1 MNPYRSALTKL
12 LPAAV
17 SILFAMPGY
26 SAQLT
31 QIYVPA
37 RDPVT
42 LKFGAVDP
50 SHVRIDE
57 QWFLEKL
64 TAALQAQ
71 SGEPLKSDGAAT
83 EELTGLR
90 TRLDKDQSQIV
101 FQYVHVDRNKM
112 GDEWGQTLTLPV
124 SYQVERDN
132 DFISFRLA
140 PPQLAEFQT
149 RKTPGVFFFLPL
161 PKLKPINELFADF
174 AAIMNQAHTLTLRNS
189 FLLRGEENASSVP
202 ESCIGN
208 FDRLLGRY
216 GYGKNE
222 ERPFDLMRDDVF
234 AYRAGDASLALKIA
248 ALPYRGGSK
257 VVYQAWLPVE
267 LRADGTVKGY
277 DVAPAL
283 QSDIRLILNDHPA
296 LELNSGLDDPHGRGK
311 VHNR

>member
-1 MNPYRSALTKL
+1 LNRYRSVLSKL

-17 SILFAMPGY
+17 SILFAMPG
-26 SAQLT
+26 SAAQLT
-31 QIYVPA
+31 QIYDPA
-37 RDPVT
+37 HDPVT
-42 LKFGAVDP
+42 LRFGAVDP
-50 SHVRIDE
+50 AHVRIDE

-90 TRLDKDQSQIV
+90 TRLDQGQSQIV
-101 FQYVHVDRNKM
+101 FQYVHVDRNKL
-112 GDEWGQTLTLPV
+112 GDEWGQTLSLPV
-124 SYQVERDN
+124 SYRVERDG
-132 DFISFRLA
+132 DFIVFHLE
-140 PPQLAEFQT
+140 PEQLAEFKT
-149 RKTPGVFFFLPL
+149 RKTLFLPS

-189 FLLRGEENASSVP
+189 FLLRGEESASSGP

-216 GYGKNE
+216 GYGKDE

-234 AYRAGDASLALKIA
+234 AYRAREGSLALKVA

-257 VVYQAWLPVE
+257 VIYQAWLPVE

-283 QSDIRLILNDHPA
+283 RSDIRHILDDHSP
-296 LELNSGLDDPHGRGK
+296 LELNSELDDPHGRGK
-311 VHNR
+311 VHKR